1 MYNKF
6 INTIRLLG
14 LSAICSPAISHPG
27 HTSIPHTHGGIE
39 FLLLA
44 IVVAGVIYYFIK
56 N

>member
-1 MYNKF
+1 MYSKLT
-6 INTIRLLG
+6 NTVTLLG
-14 LSAICSPAISHPG
+14 LYAICSPAFSHPG
-27 HTSIPHTHGGIE
+27 HSSIPHTHGGIE